1 MGNYTEK
8 SLSLFGYRT
17 FMTTTLDQIRRPIED
32 SLEEFNAFVRKNF
45 SEEQGTL
52 IGDMLEYV
60 LSSRGKG
67 LRPVVVMLAAGA
79 TSATGNFGKRTMLAA
94 MLVEMIHVASLIHDD
109 VIDESNLRRGQASV
123 NARWQ
128 SRNAVIIGDYI
139 LARNMNI
146 GLQSGQYDL
155 LTHIIGAMST
165 LCEGELVQ
173 SDHAAKL
180 DTSREHYLDII
191 YKKTASLFSVCG
203 SVGALSV
210 GAPAAKVS
218 AMRTFGKM
226 LGMAFQIVDD
236 ILEFVPNNNTGKPAA
251 NDLRER
257 KITLPLIEVLERVS
271 EEEKAEIM
279 HHLPLCAES
288 EESVAFIQH
297 KVEEH
302 NGVELAHKTLQ
313 AYLQRAMSALS
324 ICEDTEYRNSLLAL
338 CEYVVE
344 RDR

>member
-1 MGNYTEK
+1 MAI
-8 SLSLFGYRT
+8 
-17 FMTTTLDQIRRPIED
+17 TLDQIRRPIEEY
-32 SLEEFNAFVRKNF
+32 LEEFDAFVRSNF
-45 SEEQGTL
+45 SEAEGTL

-67 LRPVVVMLAAGA
+67 LRPIVVMLAAGA
-79 TSATGNFGKRTMLAA
+79 TSTTGNFGKRTMLAA

-109 VIDESNLRRGQASV
+109 VIDESNLRRGKASV

-146 GLQSGQYDL
+146 GLRSGQYDL
-155 LTHIIGAMST
+155 LTHIIGAMSS
-165 LCEGELVQ
+165 LCEGELIQ
-173 SDHAAKL
+173 SDHATKM
-180 DTSREHYLDII
+180 DTSRENYFDII

-203 SVGALSV
+203 SVGAMSV
-210 GAPAAKVS
+210 GAS
-218 AMRTFGKM
+218 SEHIGAMRTFGKM

-236 ILEFVPNNNTGKPAA
+236 ILDYEPTNNTGKPNN

-257 KITLPLIEVLERVS
+257 KITLPLIEVLERIS
-271 EEEKAEIM
+271 EEEREEIM
-279 HHLPLCAES
+279 RHLPLCAES
-288 EESVAFIQH
+288 EESVAYIQG
-297 KVEEH
+297 KVEEYH
-302 NGVELAHKTLQ
+302 GVELARTTVQ

-324 ICEDTEYRNSLLAL
+324 VCEDSPYRTSLLTL

>member
-1 MGNYTEK
+1 M
-8 SLSLFGYRT
+8 
-17 FMTTTLDQIRRPIED
+17 TTLDQIRRPIEAQI
-32 SLEEFNAFVRKNF
+32 EEFNDFVRKNF
-45 SEEQGTL
+45 KEEQGT
-52 IGDMLEYV
+52 IVGEMLEYI

-67 LRPVVVMLAAGA
+67 MRPIVVMLAAGA

-109 VIDESNLRRGQASV
+109 VIDESDYRRGRASV

-128 SRNAVIIGDYI
+128 SRNAVLVGDYI

-155 LTHIIGAMST
+155 LMHIIGAMST
-165 LCEGELVQ
+165 LCEGELIQ
-173 SDHAAKL
+173 SDHASKL
-180 DTSREHYLDII
+180 DTSRDHYLDII
-191 YKKTASLFSVCG
+191 YKKTASLFSVSA

-210 GAPAAKVS
+210 GASADKV
-218 AMRTFGKM
+218 ATMRTFGKM

-236 ILEFVPNNNTGKPAA
+236 ILDFVPNNNTGKPVA

-271 EEEKAEIM
+271 EEEKAEIL

-288 EESVAFIQH
+288 EESVAYIQA
-297 KVEEH
+297 KVAEYK
-302 NGVELAHKTLQ
+302 GVELARETVQ

-324 ICEDTEYRNSLLAL
+324 LCGDSDYCKAMLAL

>member
-1 MGNYTEK
+1 M
-8 SLSLFGYRT
+8 FGYRS
-17 FMTTTLDQIRRPIED
+17 FMTTTLDQIRRPIEGQ
-32 SLEEFNAFVRKNF
+32 LEEFNAFVRKNF
-45 SEEQGTL
+45 SKEQGTL

-60 LSSRGKG
+60 LSARGKG
-67 LRPVVVMLAAGA
+67 LRPIVVMLAAGA

-94 MLVEMIHVASLIHDD
+94 MLTEMIHVASLIHDD
-109 VIDESNLRRGQASV
+109 VIDESNLRRGKASV

-128 SRNAVIIGDYI
+128 SHNAVIVGDYI
-139 LARNMNI
+139 LARNMSI
-146 GLQSGQYDL
+146 GLQSGQFDL
-155 LTHIIGAMST
+155 LNHIIGAMST
-165 LCEGELVQ
+165 LCEGELIQ
-173 SDHAAKL
+173 SDHASKL
-180 DTSREHYLDII
+180 DTSRDNYLDII
-191 YKKTASLFSVCG
+191 YKKTASLFAVSA

-210 GAPAAKVS
+210 GASADKVE
-218 AMRTFGKM
+218 AMRLFGKM

-236 ILEFVPNNNTGKPAA
+236 ILDFVPNNNTGKPAA

-279 HHLPLCAES
+279 RHLPLCAES
-288 EESVAFIQH
+288 DESVAYIQG
-297 KVEEH
+297 KVEEYK
-302 NGVELAHKTLQ
+302 GVEIARETVH

-324 ICEDTEYRNSLLAL
+324 VCDDSDYRTSLLAL

>member
-1 MGNYTEK
+1 
-8 SLSLFGYRT
+8 
-17 FMTTTLDQIRRPIED
+17 
-32 SLEEFNAFVRKNF
+32 
-45 SEEQGTL
+45 
-52 IGDMLEYV
+52 
-60 LSSRGKG
+60 
-67 LRPVVVMLAAGA
+67 
-79 TSATGNFGKRTMLAA
+79 
-94 MLVEMIHVASLIHDD
+94 
-109 VIDESNLRRGQASV
+109 
-123 NARWQ
+123 
-128 SRNAVIIGDYI
+128 
-139 LARNMNI
+139 MNI

-165 LCEGELVQ
+165 LCEGELIQ

-210 GAPAAKVS
+210 GASPDKVS
-218 AMRTFGKM
+218 AMRTFGNM

-236 ILEFVPNNNTGKPAA
+236 ILDFVPNNNTGKPAA

-271 EEEKAEIM
+271 DQEKAEIM

-288 EESVAFIQH
+288 EESVAFIQN

-302 NGVELAHKTLQ
+302 KGVELARKTLQ

-324 ICEDTEYRNSLLAL
+324 VCEDSEYRNSLLAL

>member
-1 MGNYTEK
+1 M
-8 SLSLFGYRT
+8 
-17 FMTTTLDQIRRPIED
+17 MTTLDQIRRPIEAQI
-32 SLEEFNAFVRKNF
+32 EEFNDFVRKNF
-45 SEEQGTL
+45 KEEQGT
-52 IGDMLEYV
+52 IVGEMLEYI

-67 LRPVVVMLAAGA
+67 MRPIVVMLAAGA

-109 VIDESNLRRGQASV
+109 VIDESDYRRGRASV

-128 SRNAVIIGDYI
+128 SRNAVLVGDYI

-155 LTHIIGAMST
+155 LMHIIGAMST
-165 LCEGELVQ
+165 LCEGELIQ
-173 SDHAAKL
+173 SDHASKL
-180 DTSREHYLDII
+180 DTSRDHYLDII
-191 YKKTASLFSVCG
+191 YKKTASLFSVSA

-210 GAPAAKVS
+210 GASADKV
-218 AMRTFGKM
+218 ATMRTFGKM

-236 ILEFVPNNNTGKPAA
+236 ILDFVPNNNTGKPAA

-271 EEEKAEIM
+271 EEEKAEIL

-288 EESVAFIQH
+288 EESVAYIQA
-297 KVEEH
+297 KVAEYK
-302 NGVELAHKTLQ
+302 GVELARETVQ

-324 ICEDTEYRNSLLAL
+324 VCEDSDYRNSLLAL

>member
-1 MGNYTEK
+1 
-8 SLSLFGYRT
+8 
-17 FMTTTLDQIRRPIED
+17 MTTTLDQIRRPIEGYI
-32 SLEEFNAFVRKNF
+32 EEFEQFVRKNF
-45 SEEQGTL
+45 SESDDSL
-52 IGDMLEYV
+52 MGDMLDYV

-67 LRPVVVMLAAGA
+67 LRPIVVMLAAGA

-109 VIDESNLRRGQASV
+109 VIDESNLRRGRASV

-155 LTHIIGAMST
+155 LTHIIGAMSS
-165 LCEGELVQ
+165 LCEGELIQ
-173 SDHAAKL
+173 SDHASKM
-180 DTSREHYLDII
+180 DTSRDNYLDII

-203 SVGALSV
+203 SVGAISV
-210 GAPAAKVS
+210 GAS
-218 AMRTFGKM
+218 REQINAMSTFGNM

-236 ILEFVPNNNTGKPAA
+236 ILDFVPNNNTGKPAA

-257 KITLPLIEVLERVS
+257 KITLPLIEVLERAS
-271 EEEKAEIM
+271 EEDKAEIM
-279 HHLPLCAES
+279 RHLPLCAES
-288 EESVAFIQH
+288 EESVAFIQD
-297 KVEEH
+297 KVEEYK
-302 NGVELAHKTLQ
+302 GVELARETVQ

-324 ICEDTEYRNSLLAL
+324 VCDDSDYRTSLLAL

>member
-1 MGNYTEK
+1 M
-8 SLSLFGYRT
+8 FGYNV
-17 FMTTTLDQIRRPIED
+17 FMTTTLDQIRRPIEGNI
-32 SLEEFNAFVRKNF
+32 EEFNAFVRSNF
-45 SEEQGTL
+45 SREEGTL

-60 LSSRGKG
+60 LSARGKG

-79 TSATGNFGKRTMLAA
+79 TSSTGNFGKRTMLAA

-109 VIDESNLRRGQASV
+109 VIDESNLRRGKASV

-128 SRNAVIIGDYI
+128 SHNAVLVGDYI

-155 LTHIIGAMST
+155 LTHIIGAMAT
-165 LCEGELVQ
+165 LCEGELIQ
-173 SDHAAKL
+173 SDHASKL
-180 DTSREHYLDII
+180 DTSREHYFDII
-191 YKKTASLFSVCG
+191 YKKTASLFAVSA

-210 GAPAAKVS
+210 GASREKIE
-218 AMRTFGKM
+218 AMRRFGKM

-236 ILEFVPNNNTGKPAA
+236 ILDFVPNNNTGKPAA

-279 HHLPLCAES
+279 RHLPLCAES
-288 EESVAFIQH
+288 EESVAYIQS
-297 KVEEH
+297 KVAEYD
-302 NGVELAHKTLQ
+302 GVGIARQTVQ
-313 AYLQRAMSALS
+313 AYLAQAMSALS
-324 ICEDTEYRNSLLAL
+324 ICEESEYRNSLLAL

>member
-1 MGNYTEK
+1 M
-8 SLSLFGYRT
+8 FGYNA
-17 FMTTTLDQIRRPIED
+17 FMTTTLDQIRRPIEGNI
-32 SLEEFNAFVRKNF
+32 EEFNAFVRNNF
-45 SEEQGTL
+45 SREQGTL

-60 LSSRGKG
+60 LSARGKG

-79 TSATGNFGKRTMLAA
+79 NSATGNFGKRTMLAA

-109 VIDESNLRRGQASV
+109 VTDESNLRRGKASV

-128 SRNAVIIGDYI
+128 SHNAVLVGDYI

-155 LTHIIGAMST
+155 LTHIIGAMAT
-165 LCEGELVQ
+165 LCEGELIQ
-173 SDHAAKL
+173 SDHASKL
-180 DTSREHYLDII
+180 DTSREHYFDII
-191 YKKTASLFSVCG
+191 YKKTASLFAVSA

-210 GAPAAKVS
+210 GASREKIE
-218 AMRTFGKM
+218 AMRQFGKM

-236 ILEFVPNNNTGKPAA
+236 ILDFVPNNNTGKPAA

-279 HHLPLCAES
+279 RHLPLCAES
-288 EESVAFIQH
+288 EESVAYIQS
-297 KVEEH
+297 KVAEYD
-302 NGVELAHKTLQ
+302 GVEIARQTVQ
-313 AYLQRAMSALS
+313 AYLAQAMSALS
-324 ICEDTEYRNSLLAL
+324 HCEESEYRNSLLAL